1 MNLKSIYKK
10 YRKAKQLKAAAAY
23 INLHPDAVLGE
34 NFNLELHAPQN
45 GHTYLSIGEKS
56 MIDSSFVFETESGHI
71 SVGNRVHIGGGT
83 QLISRDGITIGNDVI
98 IAWNCTIYDHNSHS
112 VLWEERKDDV
122 TLEWESATQLI
133 SRDGITIGN
142 DVIIAWNCTIY
153 DHNSHSVLWEERK
166 DDVTLEW
173 ESAKSGNSPLCNK
186 NWSVVKSAP
195 IHICDK
201 AWLGF
206 GVTVLK
212 GVTIGEGAVVA
223 AGSVVTKDVPSYTVV
238 GGNPAAVIRTLDYN
252 TI

>member
-112 VLWEERKDDV
+112 
-122 TLEWESATQLI
+122 I
-133 SRDGITIGN
+133 
-142 DVIIAWNCTIY
+142 
-153 DHNSHSVLWEERK
+153 LWEERK

-223 AGSVVTKDVPSYTVV
+223 AGSVVTKDVPPYTVV

>member
-122 TLEWESATQLI
+122 TLEWESA
-133 SRDGITIGN
+133 
-142 DVIIAWNCTIY
+142 
-153 DHNSHSVLWEERK
+153 
-166 DDVTLEW
+166 
-173 ESAKSGNSPLCNK
+173 KSGNSPLCNK

-201 AWLGF
+201 VWLGF

-223 AGSVVTKDVPSYTVV
+223 AGSVVTKDVPPYTVV

>member
-10 YRKAKQLKAAAAY
+10 YRKAKQLKAAAPY
-23 INLHPDAVLGE
+23 ISLHPDAVLGE

-45 GHTYLSIGEKS
+45 GHSYLSIGEKS
-56 MIDSSFVFETESGHI
+56 MIDGSFVFETESGHI
-71 SVGNRVHIGGGT
+71 SVGNRVHIGGG
-83 QLISRDGITIGNDVI
+83 
-98 IAWNCTIYDHNSHS
+98 
-112 VLWEERKDDV
+112 
-122 TLEWESATQLI
+122 TQLI

-223 AGSVVTKDVPSYTVV
+223 AGSVVTKDVPPYTVV
-238 GGNPAAVIRTLDYN
+238 GGNPAAVIRTLGYS
-252 TI
+252 TT

>member
-122 TLEWESATQLI
+122 TLEWESA
-133 SRDGITIGN
+133 
-142 DVIIAWNCTIY
+142 
-153 DHNSHSVLWEERK
+153 
-166 DDVTLEW
+166 
-173 ESAKSGNSPLCNK
+173 KSGNSPLCNK

-223 AGSVVTKDVPSYTVV
+223 AGSVVTKDVPPYTVV
-238 GGNPAAVIRTLDYN
+238 GGNPAALIRTLDYN

>member
-56 MIDSSFVFETESGHI
+56 MIDSSFVFETDSGHI
-71 SVGNRVHIGGGT
+71 SVGNRVHIGGG
-83 QLISRDGITIGNDVI
+83 
-98 IAWNCTIYDHNSHS
+98 
-112 VLWEERKDDV
+112 
-122 TLEWESATQLI
+122 TQLI

-195 IHICDK
+195 SHICDK

-223 AGSVVTKDVPSYTVV
+223 AGSVVTKDVPPYTVV
-238 GGNPAAVIRTLDYN
+238 GGNPAAVILTLDYN

>member
-122 TLEWESATQLI
+122 TLEWESA
-133 SRDGITIGN
+133 
-142 DVIIAWNCTIY
+142 
-153 DHNSHSVLWEERK
+153 
-166 DDVTLEW
+166 
-173 ESAKSGNSPLCNK
+173 KSGNSPLCNK

-206 GVTVLK
+206 GVTILK

-223 AGSVVTKDVPSYTVV
+223 AGSVVTKDVPPYTVV

>member
-10 YRKAKQLKAAAAY
+10 YRKKKQLKAAAPY
-23 INLHPDAVLGE
+23 ITIHPTAILGD

-45 GHTYLSIGEKS
+45 QRQYLSIGEKS

-71 SVGNRVHIGGGT
+71 SIGDRVHIGGGT

-98 IAWNCTIYDHNSHS
+98 MAWNCTIYDHNSHS
-112 VLWEERKDDV
+112 VNWEERKDDV
-122 TLEWESATQLI
+122 TTEWESASL
-133 SRDGITIGN
+133 G
-142 DVIIAWNCTIY
+142 
-153 DHNSHSVLWEERK
+153 L
-166 DDVTLEW
+166 
-173 ESAKSGNSPLCNK
+173 SPLTNK

-212 GVTIGEGAVVA
+212 GVTIGEGAVIA
-223 AGSVVTKDVPSYTVV
+223 AGSVVTKDVPPYTLA
-238 GGNPAAVIRTLDYN
+238 GGNPAVVIRSLKP
-252 TI
+252 

>member
-23 INLHPDAVLGE
+23 IKLHPDAVLGE

-122 TLEWESATQLI
+122 TLEWESA
-133 SRDGITIGN
+133 
-142 DVIIAWNCTIY
+142 
-153 DHNSHSVLWEERK
+153 
-166 DDVTLEW
+166 
-173 ESAKSGNSPLCNK
+173 KSGNSPLCNK

-223 AGSVVTKDVPSYTVV
+223 AGSVVTKDVPPYTVV

>member
-122 TLEWESATQLI
+122 TLEWESA
-133 SRDGITIGN
+133 
-142 DVIIAWNCTIY
+142 
-153 DHNSHSVLWEERK
+153 
-166 DDVTLEW
+166 
-173 ESAKSGNSPLCNK
+173 KSGNSPLCNK

-201 AWLGF
+201 VWLGF

-223 AGSVVTKDVPSYTVV
+223 ARSVVTKDVPPYTVV

>member
-112 VLWEERKDDV
+112 VLWK
-122 TLEWESATQLI
+122 
-133 SRDGITIGN
+133 
-142 DVIIAWNCTIY
+142 
-153 DHNSHSVLWEERK
+153 ERK

-186 NWSVVKSAP
+186 NWSVVKNAP

-223 AGSVVTKDVPSYTVV
+223 AGSVVTKDVPPYTVV

>member
-112 VLWEERKDDV
+112 VLWD
-122 TLEWESATQLI
+122 
-133 SRDGITIGN
+133 
-142 DVIIAWNCTIY
+142 
-153 DHNSHSVLWEERK
+153 ERK

-223 AGSVVTKDVPSYTVV
+223 AGSVVTKDVPPYTVV

>member
-10 YRKAKQLKAAAAY
+10 YRKAKHLKAAAAY

-122 TLEWESATQLI
+122 TLEWESA
-133 SRDGITIGN
+133 
-142 DVIIAWNCTIY
+142 
-153 DHNSHSVLWEERK
+153 
-166 DDVTLEW
+166 
-173 ESAKSGNSPLCNK
+173 KSGNSPLCNK

-223 AGSVVTKDVPSYTVV
+223 AGSVVTKDVPPYTVV

>member
-83 QLISRDGITIGNDVI
+83 QLISR
-98 IAWNCTIYDHNSHS
+98 A
-112 VLWEERKDDV
+112 
-122 TLEWESATQLI
+122 
-133 SRDGITIGN
+133 GITIGN

-223 AGSVVTKDVPSYTVV
+223 AGSVVTKDVPPYTVV

>member
-112 VLWEERKDDV
+112 VLWE
-122 TLEWESATQLI
+122 Q
-133 SRDGITIGN
+133 
-142 DVIIAWNCTIY
+142 
-153 DHNSHSVLWEERK
+153 RK

-223 AGSVVTKDVPSYTVV
+223 AGSVVTKDVPPYTVV

>member
-23 INLHPDAVLGE
+23 INLHPDTVLGE

-45 GHTYLSIGEKS
+45 GHSYLSIGEKS

-71 SVGNRVHIGGGT
+71 SVGNRVHIGGG
-83 QLISRDGITIGNDVI
+83 
-98 IAWNCTIYDHNSHS
+98 
-112 VLWEERKDDV
+112 
-122 TLEWESATQLI
+122 TQLI

-223 AGSVVTKDVPSYTVV
+223 AGSVVTKDVPPYTVV

>member
-10 YRKAKQLKAAAAY
+10 HRKAKQLKAAAPY
-23 INLHPDAVLGE
+23 ISIHPDAILGD
-34 NFNLELHAPQN
+34 NFNLELHAPQS
-45 GHTYLSIGEKS
+45 GHSYLTIGEKS

-71 SVGNRVHIGGGT
+71 TVGDRVHIGGGT
-83 QLISRDGITIGNDVI
+83 QLISRNGITIGHDVI

-112 VLWEERKDDV
+112 TNWEERRNDV
-122 TLEWESATQLI
+122 TSEWECASQGL
-133 SRDGITIGN
+133 SP
-142 DVIIAWNCTIY
+142 IA
-153 DHNSHSVLWEERK
+153 
-166 DDVTLEW
+166 
-173 ESAKSGNSPLCNK
+173 NK

-223 AGSVVTKDVPSYTVV
+223 AGSVVTKDVPAYTVV
-238 GGNPAAVIRTLDYN
+238 GGNPATVIRTLEH
-252 TI
+252 

>member
-23 INLHPDAVLGE
+23 INLHPDTVLGE

-45 GHTYLSIGEKS
+45 GHSYLSIGEKS

-112 VLWEERKDDV
+112 VLWEERKDDI
-122 TLEWESATQLI
+122 TLEWESA
-133 SRDGITIGN
+133 R
-142 DVIIAWNCTIY
+142 
-153 DHNSHSVLWEERK
+153 
-166 DDVTLEW
+166 
-173 ESAKSGNSPLCNK
+173 SGNSPLCNK

-223 AGSVVTKDVPSYTVV
+223 AGSIVTKDVPPYTVV
-238 GGNPAAVIRTLDYN
+238 GGNPAAVIRTLDH
-252 TI
+252 

>member
-122 TLEWESATQLI
+122 TLEWESA
-133 SRDGITIGN
+133 
-142 DVIIAWNCTIY
+142 
-153 DHNSHSVLWEERK
+153 
-166 DDVTLEW
+166 
-173 ESAKSGNSPLCNK
+173 KSGNSPLCNK

-201 AWLGF
+201 TWLGF

-223 AGSVVTKDVPSYTVV
+223 AGSVVTKDVPPYTVV

>member
-122 TLEWESATQLI
+122 TLEWESA
-133 SRDGITIGN
+133 
-142 DVIIAWNCTIY
+142 
-153 DHNSHSVLWEERK
+153 
-166 DDVTLEW
+166 
-173 ESAKSGNSPLCNK
+173 KSGNSPLCNK

-223 AGSVVTKDVPSYTVV
+223 AGSVVTKDVPPYAVV
-238 GGNPAAVIRTLDYN
+238 GGNPAAVIRTPDYN

>member
-122 TLEWESATQLI
+122 TLEWESA
-133 SRDGITIGN
+133 
-142 DVIIAWNCTIY
+142 
-153 DHNSHSVLWEERK
+153 
-166 DDVTLEW
+166 
-173 ESAKSGNSPLCNK
+173 KSGNSPLCNK

-223 AGSVVTKDVPSYTVV
+223 AGSVVTKDVPPYTVV

>member
-112 VLWEERKDDV
+112 VLWEERKDDI
-122 TLEWESATQLI
+122 TLEWESA
-133 SRDGITIGN
+133 R
-142 DVIIAWNCTIY
+142 
-153 DHNSHSVLWEERK
+153 
-166 DDVTLEW
+166 
-173 ESAKSGNSPLCNK
+173 SGNSPLCNK

-223 AGSVVTKDVPSYTVV
+223 AGSIVTKDVPPYTVV
-238 GGNPAAVIRTLDYN
+238 GGNPAAVIRTLDH
-252 TI
+252 